1 MKHLSEFWR
10 STLRYT
16 LATFIGI
23 VLTFGTAFA
32 QQRYEQKKTK
42 RTTAVMVVHSLSY
55 FGASIETHIK
65 ELEKRDSL
73 NQIVWNDWE
82 TDKRLPEDTLRLF
95 TNSLLHRDFRGEN
108 NTAESVFRSNI
119 ETWINIGNGE
129 FIELV
134 GRCFA
139 ARHIINQICEEMEE
153 EKRQLWYT
161 YMKTMYYTDSPA
173 QSVQEVVDRVFRSPE
188 LRCFILKQNTQYI
201 PVLKIVLMAM
211 GEQIERIKQLM
222 HISNEELS
230 QFGLN
235 TQKEY
240 ILDPTLS
247 DDSE

>member
-32 QQRYEQKKTK
+32 QKRYEQKKTK
-42 RTTAVMVVHSLSY
+42 RTAAVMVVHSLSS
-55 FGASIETHIK
+55 FCARIDTHIK
-65 ELEKRDSL
+65 DLEKRDSL

-95 TNSLLHRDFRGEN
+95 TNSLLYRYLNGVD

-129 FIELV
+129 FVELV
-134 GRCFA
+134 GTCFA
-139 ARHIINQICEEMEE
+139 AKHIINQMCEEMEE

-161 YMKTMYYTDSPA
+161 YMNTMFYTDNPA
-173 QSVQEVVDRVFRSPE
+173 QSVQEEVDRVFRSSE
-188 LRCFILKQNTQYI
+188 LRCFIRKQNTQYI
-201 PVLKIVLMAM
+201 PALKLGLMAI
-211 GEQIERIKQLM
+211 GEHIERIKQLM
-222 HISNEELS
+222 HISDEELS

-235 TQKEY
+235 TQKKY
-240 ILDPTLS
+240 IFDPTLS

>member
-32 QQRYEQKKTK
+32 QKRYEQKKTK
-42 RTTAVMVVHSLSY
+42 RTAAVMVVHSLSY
-55 FGASIETHIK
+55 FGASMDTHIK

-73 NQIVWNDWE
+73 NQIVWKDWE
-82 TDKRLPEDTLRLF
+82 TDKRLPQDTLRLF
-95 TNSLLHRDFRGEN
+95 TNSLLNRDFYGEN

-134 GRCFA
+134 SHCFA
-139 ARHIINQICEEMEE
+139 ARHLINQMCEEMEE

-161 YMKTMYYTDSPA
+161 YMNTMFYTDNPTQSA
-173 QSVQEVVDRVFRSPE
+173 QEEVDRVFRSPE
-188 LRCFILKQNTQYI
+188 LRCFIQKQHQLYI
-201 PVLKIVLMAM
+201 PSLKICLMAM

-222 HISNEELS
+222 HITDEELQ

-235 TQKEY
+235 TQREY
-240 ILDPTLS
+240 IIELTPS